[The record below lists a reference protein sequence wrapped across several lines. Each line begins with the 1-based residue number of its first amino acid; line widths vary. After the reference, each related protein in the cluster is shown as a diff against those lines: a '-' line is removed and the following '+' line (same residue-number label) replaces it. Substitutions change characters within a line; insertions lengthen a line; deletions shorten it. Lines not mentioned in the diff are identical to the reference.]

1 MYKYLFAFALM
12 FASAS
17 YSHAEGGS
25 KVAYVICVMPDG
37 TKVYLRGDA
46 TDEEIIEVYDKWDRD
61 HKVE

>member
-1 MYKYLFAFALM
+1 M

-25 KVAYVICVMPDG
+25 KVAYVICIMPDG
-37 TKVYLRGDA
+37 TKVYLPGNA
-46 TDEEIIEVYDKWDRD
+46 TDQDIIEVYDKWDRD